1 MLKLTRKTREQFI
14 VVIFFK
20 LLSVKFKASMAV
32 WWGNLLRIDTVFATL
47 YSWLVSPAVKFVKN
61 LENL

>member
-47 YSWLVSPAVKFVKN
+47 YS
-61 LENL
+61 